1 MAKLADLLTYF
12 IGELPGII
20 LYTANMAHL
29 SERQC
34 HPIFGPSFLPSHADR
49 WGRDR
54 ETFLHSWYDRYKQ
67 FQLVCQNLPLSTFSV
82 LAYQETVPHAS
93 IQESSVY

>member
-1 MAKLADLLTYF
+1 MFIDYYYIDRKLGIFSKNGNKFHCPGQLGEKLNSKNMAKLADLLMYF

-20 LYTANMAHL
+20 LYTANTVHL

-49 WGRDR
+49 
-54 ETFLHSWYDRYKQ
+54 
-67 FQLVCQNLPLSTFSV
+67 
-82 LAYQETVPHAS
+82 
-93 IQESSVY
+93 